1 MSMTPVQKSRVGI
14 YNRACAIARQGKTI
28 AAHDE
33 ESNLARLCR
42 LHYDDARREAL
53 GSFDWPF
60 GTRVVS
66 ANKVAVDG
74 QNGYKNLFAIPNDNI
89 VILGCYASFE
99 MEKMKKPL
107 KMPEVIVA
115 EDGYQ
120 YLASD
125 ADSLVIKYV
134 RDNEDYPMWNPA
146 FSEYVAHCLA
156 MRIAE
161 SLDLSSSKIA
171 EILQLK
177 TMAGSNAASKLS
189 TEKDNKDVSKD
200 NRYIRA
206 RGL

>member
-1 MSMTPVQKSRVGI
+1 MSMTPVQKSRVSI
-14 YNRACAIARQGKTI
+14 YNRACSIARQGKTI
-28 AAHDE
+28 ASHDE

-60 GTRVVS
+60 GTKVIT
-66 ANKVAVDG
+66 ADKVAVDE
-74 QNGYKNLFAIPNDNI
+74 QNGYKNLFAVPSDNI
-89 VILGCYASFE
+89 VILGCYVNFQA
-99 MEKMKKPL
+99 EKLKKALP
-107 KMPEVIVA
+107 MPEVIVA
-115 EDGYQ
+115 EDGNQ

-125 ADSLVIKYV
+125 LNSLVIKYV

-161 SLDLSSSKIA
+161 SLDLSSAKIT
-171 EILQLK
+171 EIMQLK
-177 TMAGSNAASKLS
+177 TIAGSNAASKIS

-200 NRYIRA
+200 RRYIKA
-206 RGL
+206 RG

>member
-1 MSMTPVQKSRVGI
+1 MSMTPVQKSRVSI
-14 YNRACAIARQGKTI
+14 YNRACSIARQGKTV
-28 AAHDE
+28 ASHDE
-33 ESNLARLCR
+33 DSNLARLCR
-42 LHYDDARREAL
+42 QHYPDARREAL

-60 GTRVVS
+60 GT
-66 ANKVAVDG
+66 KVIAADKIATDS
-74 QNGYKNLFAIPNDNI
+74 QNGYRSLFAVPQDNI
-89 VILGCYASFE
+89 VILACYASFDA
-99 MEKMKKPL
+99 EKFKRPL
-107 KMPEVIVA
+107 KMPEVIIA
-115 EDGYQ
+115 EDGNQ

-125 ADSLVIKYV
+125 LDSLVIKYV

-171 EILQLK
+171 EIMQLK
-177 TMAGSNAASKLS
+177 NLAGSNAASKLS

-200 NRYIRA
+200 GRYIKA

>member
-1 MSMTPVQKSRVGI
+1 MSMTPVQKSRVSI
-14 YNRACAIARQGKTI
+14 YNRACSIARQGKTI
-28 AAHDE
+28 ASHDE

-42 LHYDDARREAL
+42 MHYDDARREAL

-60 GTRVVS
+60 GTRVISADKVS
-66 ANKVAVDG
+66 VKT
-74 QNGYKNLFAIPNDNI
+74 QNGYRSLFAIPSDNI
-89 VILGCYASFE
+89 VILGCYANFD
-99 MEKMKKPL
+99 MEKIKKPL
-107 KMPEVIVA
+107 KMPEVIIA
-115 EDGYQ
+115 EDGLQ

-125 ADSLVIKYV
+125 LDSLVVKYV

-161 SLDLSSSKIA
+161 SLDLAPSKIA

-177 TMAGSNAASKLS
+177 TLSGSTAASKLS

-206 RGL
+206 RGI

>member
-1 MSMTPVQKSRVGI
+1 MSMTPVQKSRVSI
-14 YNRACAIARQGKTI
+14 YNRACSIARQGKTI
-28 AAHDE
+28 ASHDE

-60 GTRVVS
+60 GTKVIT
-66 ANKVAVDG
+66 ADKVAVDE
-74 QNGYKNLFAIPNDNI
+74 QNGYKNLFAVPRDNI
-89 VILGCYASFE
+89 VILGCYVNFQA
-99 MEKMKKPL
+99 EKLKKALP
-107 KMPEVIVA
+107 MPEVIVA
-115 EDGYQ
+115 EDGNQ

-125 ADSLVIKYV
+125 LNSLVIKYV

-161 SLDLSSSKIA
+161 SLDLSSAKIT
-171 EILQLK
+171 EIMQLK
-177 TMAGSNAASKLS
+177 TIAGSNAASKIS

-200 NRYIRA
+200 RRYIKA
-206 RGL
+206 RG

>member
-1 MSMTPVQKSRVGI
+1 MSMTPVQKSRVSI
-14 YNRACAIARQGKTI
+14 FNRACSIARQGKTI
-28 AAHDE
+28 AGFDE

-42 LHYDDARREAL
+42 QHYDDARREAL
-53 GSFDWPF
+53 GSNDWPF
-60 GTRVVS
+60 GTKVVS
-66 ANKVAVDG
+66 ADRVAVED
-74 QNGYKNLFAIPNDNI
+74 QNGYKNLFAIPKDNI
-89 VILGCYASFE
+89 VILGCFANFE
-99 MEKMKKPL
+99 AEKRKCPL

-115 EDGYQ
+115 EDGNQ

-125 ADSLVIKYV
+125 LDSLVIKYV

-161 SLDLSSSKIA
+161 SLDLSSSKIT
-171 EILQLK
+171 EIMQLK
-177 TMAGSNAASKLS
+177 TIAGSAAASKIS

-200 NRYIRA
+200 RKYIKA

>member
-1 MSMTPVQKSRVGI
+1 MSMTPVQKSRVSI
-14 YNRACAIARQGKTI
+14 YNRACSIARQGKTI
-28 AAHDE
+28 ASHDE

-60 GTRVVS
+60 GT
-66 ANKVAVDG
+66 KVITADKAAVDE
-74 QNGYKNLFAIPNDNI
+74 QNGYKNLFAVPRDNI
-89 VILGCYASFE
+89 VILGCYANFQA
-99 MEKMKKPL
+99 EKLKKALP
-107 KMPEVIVA
+107 MPEVIVA
-115 EDGYQ
+115 EDGKQ

-125 ADSLVIKYV
+125 LNSLVIKYV

-161 SLDLSSSKIA
+161 SLDLSSAKIT
-171 EILQLK
+171 EIMQLK
-177 TMAGSNAASKLS
+177 AIAGSNAASKIS

-200 NRYIRA
+200 RRYIKA
-206 RGL
+206 RG